1 MILDHVSKQSE
12 EELRQ
17 QNMRIKMMM
26 SANEQLSEEEAKRQA
41 LGRTTQSLLT
51 QQLRK
56 DMIADLARL

>member
-1 MILDHVSKQSE
+1 
-12 EELRQ
+12 
-17 QNMRIKMMM
+17 MRIKMMM